1 MPSSQATFTV
11 AKQSEPS
18 PKPDPD
24 NPTPDPDDKQQ
35 TPSQSVDNAATSS
48 LAATKPSSSNAAKTG
63 DPLAALPAIAVTLAV
78 ASACCLV
85 FVGYARRRRE

>member
-1 MPSSQATFTV
+1 MIYSDKKP
-11 AKQSEPS
+11 QSEPS
-18 PKPDPD
+18 PEPDPD

-48 LAATKPSSSNAAKTG
+48 SAATKPSSSNAAKTG